1 MILNNPLRTRRKK
14 GQDQKSRHLLKIS
27 LFSFSFSFSSF
38 AFFLYSII
46 LALFSFDLLTSI
58 MMQFD
63 TNDDEVCIPGLSK
76 GQLISECPFGF
87 KTSSIKPTKFL
98 PYFCPSLFLKAWA
111 EIGQKFRWF
120 FGRSFETKRTF

>member
-14 GQDQKSRHLLKIS
+14 GQDQKSRHLFKIS
-27 LFSFSFSFSSF
+27 SFSFSSF

-63 TNDDEVCIPGLSK
+63 TNDDEVCIPGLSSILFAVLQQQSK
-76 GQLISECPFGF
+76 F
-87 KTSSIKPTKFL
+87 KNS
-98 PYFCPSLFLKAWA
+98 
-111 EIGQKFRWF
+111 
-120 FGRSFETKRTF
+120 